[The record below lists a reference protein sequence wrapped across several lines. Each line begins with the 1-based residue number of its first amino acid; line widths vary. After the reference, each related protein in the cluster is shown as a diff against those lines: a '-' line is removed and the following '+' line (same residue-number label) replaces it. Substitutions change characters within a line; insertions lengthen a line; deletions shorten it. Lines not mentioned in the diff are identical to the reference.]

1 MGLPPA
7 SHHAR
12 GRHDGLALHHEH
24 AAQEEEAL
32 ESALSELERF
42 VHAALEDRRNGRR
55 ARPSPHTAE
64 EGMTG
69 DGGSIWP
76 DRSVV
81 TTTSGESEGVPERL
95 SISRI
100 MLEKELQR
108 MREMEARESEWEL
121 CVGGKARKEPE
132 LSISEMIEEEGEV
145 TSSASSGMQHWF
157 KFDVAA
163 KSSESTGPVISLYG
177 SFANSG
183 ASTRQKNPSQHLSN
197 LPHGEYVSP
206 SFAIS
211 TPTHAWWMGS
221 L

>member
-1 MGLPPA
+1 MSSKYWSG
-7 SHHAR
+7 
-12 GRHDGLALHHEH
+12 
-24 AAQEEEAL
+24 QT
-32 ESALSELERF
+32 
-42 VHAALEDRRNGRR
+42 
-55 ARPSPHTAE
+55 SP
-64 EGMTG
+64 
-69 DGGSIWP
+69 
-76 DRSVV
+76 
-81 TTTSGESEGVPERL
+81 
-95 SISRI
+95 
-100 MLEKELQR
+100 
-108 MREMEARESEWEL
+108 
-121 CVGGKARKEPE
+121 
-132 LSISEMIEEEGEV
+132 V